1 MFRLKIGA
9 VLPYITPM
17 KQIALTATLAVALAL
32 PAQAD
37 ESKAE
42 EGFGLMEKGA
52 RLLFEGLLNEMQ
64 PALRDMEGL
73 SEQLEPALRGFV
85 ENMGPALGGLL
96 EQVEDFSKYHPPEVL
111 PNGDIILRRKSVQEL
126 EPPEGEVDL

>member
-1 MFRLKIGA
+1 
-9 VLPYITPM
+9 M
-17 KQIALTATLAVALAL
+17 KKIALTATLAFALAFALAL

-37 ESKAE
+37 SSKAE

-52 RLLFEGLLNEMQ
+52 RLLFEGLLQEMQ
-64 PALRDMEGL
+64 PALRDMGGL

-111 PNGDIILRRKSVQEL
+111 PNGDIILRRKSEAEIVV
-126 EPPEGEVDL
+126 PEGEVEL

>member
-1 MFRLKIGA
+1 
-9 VLPYITPM
+9 M
-17 KQIALTATLAVALAL
+17 KQIALTATLALALAL
-32 PAQAD
+32 PAQAED
-37 ESKAE
+37 SKAE

-85 ENMGPALGGLL
+85 ENMGPALGDLL
-96 EQVEDFSKYHPPEVL
+96 EQVEDFSKYHAPEIL
-111 PNGDIILRRKSVQEL
+111 PNGDIILRRKSDAEL
-126 EPPEGEVDL
+126 EPPEGEVEL

>member
-1 MFRLKIGA
+1 
-9 VLPYITPM
+9 M
-17 KQIALTATLAVALAL
+17 KQIALTATLAFALAL

-37 ESKAE
+37 SSKAE

-52 RLLFEGLLNEMQ
+52 RLLFEGLLQEMQ

-73 SEQLEPALRGFV
+73 SEEREPALRGFV

-111 PNGDIILRRKSVQEL
+111 PNGDIILRRKSEAEVIA
-126 EPPEGEVDL
+126 PEGEVNL